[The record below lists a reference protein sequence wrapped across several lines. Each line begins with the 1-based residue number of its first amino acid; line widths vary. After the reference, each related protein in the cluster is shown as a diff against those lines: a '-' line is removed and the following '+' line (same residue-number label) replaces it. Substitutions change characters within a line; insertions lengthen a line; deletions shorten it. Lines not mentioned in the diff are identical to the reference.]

1 MIKITPADSAFSK
14 CVRERAGWKCERC
27 GAQHDK
33 SSTGL
38 HCSHH
43 HSRGNWSIRFEPIAA
58 EALCY
63 GCHSKVGGTQ
73 ERREQVLTREQQDIL
88 IEKKNDL
95 TLGRI
100 ARKTKGKGEIAKH
113 FRDEYEK
120 MVNTGVREFIGY
132 F

>member
-1 MIKITPADSAFSK
+1 M
-14 CVRERAGWKCERC
+14 
-27 GAQHDK
+27 
-33 SSTGL
+33 
-38 HCSHH
+38 
-43 HSRGNWSIRFEPIAA
+43 AA

-73 ERREQVLTREQQDIL
+73 ERRDQVLTRHQQDIL